1 MHTITHK
8 LNRTLLFYVFIFSTF
23 VTMLAT
29 SLQLYLDYKKDIEYL
44 DTLSTQISKSHVK
57 GLSTAAWNMDVL
69 QIQVLLDGLVA
80 IPEVTYASVLFQGEK
95 ISESGNENN
104 KNTIKHKRN
113 LKYERRNEIIHIGEF
128 DFHISKDHAIQSLIN
143 QFFVVLFINFI
154 RTFLVAG
161 FILFVV
167 DFLITKHLVNITQSL
182 KKIESF
188 ELLDNEIVLEG
199 NRSKRNELD
208 VVVSS
213 INELLKNLKE
223 LWESYR
229 ISENNFFQL
238 VDHSSQGI
246 LISTDGKIDFCNKQF
261 LRMFDIKSLQDIDY
275 EQFSPYFINYGKEIY
290 NVDIQTLNK
299 KNEEYRKVRNEIH
312 LKDTN
317 QDFLFYTSAAIWNNK
332 FGTLLMFVDITE
344 AVELKKRLKQ
354 QQAKLIQKD
363 KMNTLGV
370 MVTGITHEVNNPNNL
385 IKINA
390 EVIQNSW
397 NEVLPILDEYYAKHP
412 DQELQNIPYDEMRGL
427 LTAAMEDTASAS
439 KRIEKIISG
448 LSTFIRGE
456 ETLEMSKCEL
466 PKIIVETIKMLQPQ
480 IKKRRVHIVF
490 DNSVELPAFEANSSL
505 INQVFVNLILNAVE
519 ACDPRNFQ
527 NDQQG
532 EVKIETSV
540 TEDYV
545 YVIIKDNG
553 IGIKEKDINKV
564 FDLFQSSKSTIGGT
578 GIGLSIV
585 YALIKLHHGEIWVE
599 SEEGF
604 GSTFTVKLP
613 IKQGKSESKDNKEG
627 ISLG

>member
-1 MHTITHK
+1 MLTTSSQ
-8 LNRTLLFYVFIFSTF
+8 LF
-23 VTMLAT
+23 
-29 SLQLYLDYKKDIEYL
+29 LDYKKDIKYL
-44 DTLSTQISKSHVK
+44 DTLSTQIQKSHVK

-95 ISESGNENN
+95 ISESGDELS
-104 KNTIKHKRN
+104 KNIIEHKHN
-113 LKYERRNEIIHIGEF
+113 LKYERRDEVINIGEF
-128 DFHISKDHAIQSLIN
+128 DFHISKDHAIESLIN
-143 QFFVVLFINFI
+143 RFFIVLFINFI

-161 FILFVV
+161 FILFIV
-167 DFLITKHLVNITQSL
+167 DFLITRHLVKITESL

-188 ELLDNEIVLEG
+188 ELLDNEISLEG
-199 NRSKRNELD
+199 NRSVRNELD
-208 VVVSS
+208 VVVSA
-213 INELLKNLKE
+213 INQLLKNLKE

-238 VDHSSQGI
+238 VDNSSQGI
-246 LISTDGKIDFCNKQF
+246 LISTDGKLDFCNKQF
-261 LRMFDIKSLQDIDY
+261 LRMFDIKSLQDIDC
-275 EQFSPYFINYGKEIY
+275 EKFSPYLINFGKDIY
-290 NVDIQTLNK
+290 NVNVQTLSK
-299 KNEEYRKVRNEIH
+299 KNEDYKKVRSELH
-312 LKDTN
+312 LDESNK
-317 QDFLFYTSAAIWNNK
+317 DFLFYTSAAIWNNK
-332 FGTLLMFVDITE
+332 LGTLLMFVDMTE
-344 AVELKKRLKQ
+344 AMLLKKRLQ
-354 QQAKLIQKD
+354 EQQAELIQRD

-397 NEVLPILDEYYAKHP
+397 HEVLPILDDYYKKHP
-412 DQELQNIPYDEMRGL
+412 GKALQNIPYDEMRGL

-448 LSTFIRGE
+448 LSTFIRGD
-456 ETLEMSKCEL
+456 ETLEMSQCNL
-466 PKIIVETIKMLQPQ
+466 PDIIIETIIMLRPQ
-480 IKKRRVHIVF
+480 IKKRQVEVLF
-490 DNSVELPAFEANSSL
+490 DEKKPLILFEANAAL

-519 ACDPRNFQ
+519 ACDPKNFE
-527 NDQQG
+527 NNQQG
-532 EVKIETSV
+532 EVKIDTSV

-553 IGIKEKDINKV
+553 IGIKEVDIAKV

-585 YALIKLHHGEIWVE
+585 YTLIKLHQGEISVE

-613 IKQGKSESKDNKEG
+613 ITQAKSK
-627 ISLG
+627 

>member
-1 MHTITHK
+1 MLTTSSQ
-8 LNRTLLFYVFIFSTF
+8 LF
-23 VTMLAT
+23 
-29 SLQLYLDYKKDIEYL
+29 LDYKKDIKYL
-44 DTLSTQISKSHVK
+44 DTLSTQIQKSHVK

-95 ISESGNENN
+95 ISESGDELS
-104 KNTIKHKRN
+104 KNIIEHKHN
-113 LKYERRNEIIHIGEF
+113 LKYERRDEVINIGEF

-143 QFFVVLFINFI
+143 RFFIVLFINFI

-161 FILFVV
+161 FILFIV
-167 DFLITKHLVNITQSL
+167 DFLITRHLVKITESL

-188 ELLDNEIVLEG
+188 ELLDNEISLEG
-199 NRSKRNELD
+199 NRSVRNELD
-208 VVVSS
+208 VVVSA
-213 INELLKNLKE
+213 INQLLKNLKE

-238 VDHSSQGI
+238 VDNSSQGI
-246 LISTDGKIDFCNKQF
+246 LISTDGKLDFCNKQF
-261 LRMFDIKSLQDIDY
+261 LRMFDIKSLQDIDC
-275 EQFSPYFINYGKEIY
+275 EKFSPYLINFGKDIY
-290 NVDIQTLNK
+290 NVNVQTLSK
-299 KNEEYRKVRNEIH
+299 KNEDYKKVRSELH
-312 LKDTN
+312 LDESNK
-317 QDFLFYTSAAIWNNK
+317 DFLFYTSAAIWNNK
-332 FGTLLMFVDITE
+332 LGTLLMFVDMTE
-344 AVELKKRLKQ
+344 AMLLKKRLQ
-354 QQAKLIQKD
+354 EQQAELIQRD

-397 NEVLPILDEYYAKHP
+397 HEVLPILDDYYKKHP
-412 DQELQNIPYDEMRGL
+412 GKALQNIPYDEMRGL

-448 LSTFIRGE
+448 LSTFIRGD
-456 ETLEMSKCEL
+456 ETLEMSQCNL
-466 PKIIVETIKMLQPQ
+466 PDIIIETIIMLRPQ
-480 IKKRRVHIVF
+480 IKKRQVEVLF
-490 DNSVELPAFEANSSL
+490 DEKKPLILFEANAAL

-519 ACDPRNFQ
+519 ACDPKNFE
-527 NDQQG
+527 NNQQG
-532 EVKIETSV
+532 EVKIDTSV

-553 IGIKEKDINKV
+553 IGIKEVDIAKV

-585 YALIKLHHGEIWVE
+585 YTLIKLHQGEISVE

-613 IKQGKSESKDNKEG
+613 ITQAKSK
-627 ISLG
+627 

>member
-1 MHTITHK
+1 MNTITNR
-8 LNRTLLFYVFIFSTF
+8 LNKSLLFYVFVFSTF

-29 SLQLYLDYKKDIEYL
+29 TTQLYLDYKQDLAYL
-44 DTLSTQISKSHVK
+44 DTLSTQIQKSHVK

-80 IPEVTYASVLFQGEK
+80 IPEVTYASVLFQGDK
-95 ISESGNENN
+95 ISESGDANN
-104 KNTIKHKRN
+104 KNSIKHQRD
-113 LKYERRNEIIHIGEF
+113 LKYERRDEVIHIGEF
-128 DFHISKDHAIQSLIN
+128 NFHISKDNAIQSLIN
-143 QFFVVLFINFI
+143 QFFIVLFINFI

-161 FILFVV
+161 FILFIV
-167 DFLITKHLVNITQSL
+167 DFLITRHLVRITESL

-188 ELLDNEIVLEG
+188 ELLDNEIKLEG
-199 NRSKRNELD
+199 NRSRRNELD

-223 LWESYR
+223 LWENYR

-238 VDHSSQGI
+238 VDNSSQGI
-246 LISTDGKIDFCNKQF
+246 LISTEGKIDFCNKQF
-261 LRMFDIKSLQDIDY
+261 LRMFDLKSLQDIDY
-275 EQFSPYFINYGKEIY
+275 EQFSPYLINYGKDIY
-290 NVDIQTLNK
+290 NVNIETLAK
-299 KNEEYRKVRNEIH
+299 INEDYRKVKNEFH
-312 LKDTN
+312 LDKTN
-317 QDFLFYTSAAIWNNK
+317 QDFVFYSSAAIWHNK
-332 FGTLLMFVDITE
+332 FGTLLMFVDVTE
-344 AVELKKRLKQ
+344 AVQLKKRLKE

-397 NEVLPILDEYYAKHP
+397 NEVLPILDDYYAKHP
-412 DQELQNIPYDEMRGL
+412 GKDLQNIPYDEMRGL

-456 ETLEMSKCEL
+456 ETLEMSQCDL

-480 IKKRRVHIVF
+480 IKKRRVQIVF
-490 DNSVELPAFEANSSL
+490 DESLKLPEFEANSAL

-519 ACDPRNFQ
+519 ACDPKNFQ

-532 EVKIETSV
+532 EVIIDTSM
-540 TEDYV
+540 TEDYLC
-545 YVIIKDNG
+545 VIIKDNG
-553 IGIKEKDINKV
+553 IGIKEKDITKV

-585 YALIKLHHGEIWVE
+585 YSLIKLHKGEISVE

-613 IKQGKSESKDNKEG
+613 IKQAKSDKS
-627 ISLG
+627 

>member
-1 MHTITHK
+1 MLTTSSQ
-8 LNRTLLFYVFIFSTF
+8 LF
-23 VTMLAT
+23 
-29 SLQLYLDYKKDIEYL
+29 LDYKKDIKYL
-44 DTLSTQISKSHVK
+44 DTLSTQIQKSHVK

-80 IPEVTYASVLFQGEK
+80 IPEVTFASVLFQGEK
-95 ISESGNENN
+95 ISESGDELS
-104 KNTIKHKRN
+104 KNIIEHKHN
-113 LKYERRNEIIHIGEF
+113 LKYERRDEVINIGEF

-143 QFFVVLFINFI
+143 RFFIVLFINFI

-161 FILFVV
+161 FILFIV
-167 DFLITKHLVNITQSL
+167 DFLITRHLVKITESL

-188 ELLDNEIVLEG
+188 ELLDNEISLEG
-199 NRSKRNELD
+199 NRSVRNELD
-208 VVVSS
+208 VVVSA
-213 INELLKNLKE
+213 INQLLKNLKE

-238 VDHSSQGI
+238 VDNSSQGI
-246 LISTDGKIDFCNKQF
+246 LISTDGKLDFCNKQF
-261 LRMFDIKSLQDIDY
+261 LRMFDIKSLQDIDC
-275 EQFSPYFINYGKEIY
+275 EKFSPYLINFGKDIY
-290 NVDIQTLNK
+290 NVNVQTLSK
-299 KNEEYRKVRNEIH
+299 KNEDYKKVRSELH
-312 LKDTN
+312 LDESNK
-317 QDFLFYTSAAIWNNK
+317 DFLFYTSAAIWNNK
-332 FGTLLMFVDITE
+332 LGTLLMFVDMTE
-344 AVELKKRLKQ
+344 AMLLKKRLQ
-354 QQAKLIQKD
+354 EQQAELIQRD

-397 NEVLPILDEYYAKHP
+397 HEVLPILDDYYKKHP
-412 DQELQNIPYDEMRGL
+412 GKALQNIPYDEMRGL

-448 LSTFIRGE
+448 LSTFIRGD
-456 ETLEMSKCEL
+456 ETLEMSQCNL
-466 PKIIVETIKMLQPQ
+466 PDIIIETIIMLRPQ
-480 IKKRRVHIVF
+480 IKKRQVEVLF
-490 DNSVELPAFEANSSL
+490 DEKKPLILFEANAAL

-519 ACDPRNFQ
+519 ACDPKNFE
-527 NDQQG
+527 NNQQG
-532 EVKIETSV
+532 EVKIDTSV

-553 IGIKEKDINKV
+553 IGIKEVDIANV

-585 YALIKLHHGEIWVE
+585 YTLIKLHQGEISVE

-613 IKQGKSESKDNKEG
+613 ITQAKSK
-627 ISLG
+627 

>member
-1 MHTITHK
+1 MLTTSSQ
-8 LNRTLLFYVFIFSTF
+8 LF
-23 VTMLAT
+23 
-29 SLQLYLDYKKDIEYL
+29 LDYKKDIKYL
-44 DTLSTQISKSHVK
+44 DTLSTQIQKSHVK

-80 IPEVTYASVLFQGEK
+80 IPEVTYASVKFQGEK
-95 ISESGNENN
+95 ISESGDELS
-104 KNTIKHKRN
+104 KNIIEHKHN
-113 LKYERRNEIIHIGEF
+113 LKYERRDEVINIGEF

-143 QFFVVLFINFI
+143 RFFIVLFINFI

-161 FILFVV
+161 FILFIV
-167 DFLITKHLVNITQSL
+167 DFLITRHLVKITESL

-188 ELLDNEIVLEG
+188 ELLDNEISLEG
-199 NRSKRNELD
+199 NRSVRNELD
-208 VVVSS
+208 VVVSA
-213 INELLKNLKE
+213 INQLLKNLKE

-238 VDHSSQGI
+238 VDNSSQGI
-246 LISTDGKIDFCNKQF
+246 LISTDGKLDFCNKQF
-261 LRMFDIKSLQDIDY
+261 LRMFDIKSLQDIDC
-275 EQFSPYFINYGKEIY
+275 EKFSPYLINFGKDIY
-290 NVDIQTLNK
+290 NVNVQTLSK
-299 KNEEYRKVRNEIH
+299 KNEDYKKVRSELH
-312 LKDTN
+312 LDESNK
-317 QDFLFYTSAAIWNNK
+317 DFLFYTSAAIWNNK
-332 FGTLLMFVDITE
+332 LGTLLMFVDMTE
-344 AVELKKRLKQ
+344 AMLLKKRLQ
-354 QQAKLIQKD
+354 EQQAELIQRD

-397 NEVLPILDEYYAKHP
+397 HEVLPILDDYYKKHP
-412 DQELQNIPYDEMRGL
+412 GKALQNIPYDEMRGL

-448 LSTFIRGE
+448 LSTFIRGD
-456 ETLEMSKCEL
+456 ETLEMSQCNL
-466 PKIIVETIKMLQPQ
+466 PDIIIETIIMLRPQ
-480 IKKRRVHIVF
+480 IKKRQVEVLF
-490 DNSVELPAFEANSSL
+490 DEKKPLILFEANAAL

-519 ACDPRNFQ
+519 ACDPKNFE
-527 NDQQG
+527 NNQQG
-532 EVKIETSV
+532 EVKIDTSV

-553 IGIKEKDINKV
+553 IGIKEVDIAKV

-585 YALIKLHHGEIWVE
+585 YTLIKLHQGEISVE

-613 IKQGKSESKDNKEG
+613 ITQAKSK
-627 ISLG
+627 